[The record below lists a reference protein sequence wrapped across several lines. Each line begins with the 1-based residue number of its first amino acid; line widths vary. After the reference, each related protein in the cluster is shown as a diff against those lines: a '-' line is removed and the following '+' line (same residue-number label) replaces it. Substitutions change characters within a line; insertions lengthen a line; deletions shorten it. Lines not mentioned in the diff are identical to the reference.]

1 MRTIGLYN
9 GSKIHPPL
17 NVKPPAMLSAQQ
29 ACALVLAMHDGMIND
44 GKPERFVIQSC
55 ELCPQGAYWV
65 IRCNSADYVQ
75 HGVESSCY
83 IGINAHLVNVQTGVV
98 DAIGS
103 ATHVDDYL
111 QDKYDQGA
119 AMGNFYVLTPAFDRH
134 DKTAMSNLRQKLA
147 CTYPQVIAL
156 LSEQNKPWLTGSRR
170 VLLQAQRQLCD
181 QGVPS
186 TITLAPETAGAV
198 PLDEQFCHAATLLL
212 ALRRRLQ

>member
-1 MRTIGLYN
+1 
-9 GSKIHPPL
+9 
-17 NVKPPAMLSAQQ
+17 MLSAQQ
-29 ACALVLAMHDGMIND
+29 ACALVLAMHDGMVND

-111 QDKYDQGA
+111 QDKYDQDA
-119 AMGNFYVLTPAFDRH
+119 AMGNCYVLTPAFDRH
-134 DKTAMSNLRQKLA
+134 NKTTMSNLRQKLA
-147 CTYPQVIAL
+147 CTYPQVAAL
-156 LSEQNKPWLTGSRR
+156 LSEQKKHWLTGSRR
-170 VLLQAQRQLCD
+170 VLLQAQRQLCE
-181 QGVPS
+181 QGVPC

-198 PLDEQFCHAATLLL
+198 PLDEQLCDADALLL